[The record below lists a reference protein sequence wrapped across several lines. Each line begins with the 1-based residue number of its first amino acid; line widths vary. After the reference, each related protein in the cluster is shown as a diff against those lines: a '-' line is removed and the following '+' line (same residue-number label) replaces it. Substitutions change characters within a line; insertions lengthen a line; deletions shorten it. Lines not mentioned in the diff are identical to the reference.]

1 MRFVGCP
8 PLTDP
13 PFTYAKEVPVA
24 ERTYTALALHGRPP
38 EAVDLVQPEPSVAV
52 IAEPPLLRR
61 RILAA
66 LDFDR
71 LPVVAQAQTPDA
83 LPADVGEPPPDVA
96 VIAAERGD
104 PLGAL
109 QALGHE
115 LPGARTVL
123 VLGRARGGP
132 VRRALRA
139 GASAAIEA
147 TQVET
152 GLALAVRAAAVGLVV
167 VPEAMRERL
176 EPPALSPRER
186 AILAL
191 AAEGA
196 TTAEIAD
203 RLTVSTGTVK
213 RHLSAC
219 FVKLGVENRS
229 EALALLLDA
238 ERNLSAEDAR

>member
-1 MRFVGCP
+1 
-8 PLTDP
+8 
-13 PFTYAKEVPVA
+13 VA
-24 ERTYTALALHGRPP
+24 DRMNSALALHGRLH
-38 EAVDLVQPEPSVAV
+38 EAADLVEPEPSVAV
-52 IAEPPLLRR
+52 IAMPPRLRR

-83 LPADVGEPPPDVA
+83 LPAEAGDPPPAVA
-96 VIAAERGD
+96 VVAAEDDGLAAID
-104 PLGAL
+104 
-109 QALGHE
+109 ALGRG
-115 LPGARTVL
+115 LPSARTVL

-152 GLALAVRAAAVGLVV
+152 GLALAVPAAATGLVV

-186 AILAL
+186 AVLAL

-219 FVKLGVENRS
+219 FVKLGVANRS

-238 ERNLSAEDAR
+238 EHDLSAGGVR

>member
-1 MRFVGCP
+1 
-8 PLTDP
+8 
-13 PFTYAKEVPVA
+13 VA
-24 ERTYTALALHGRPP
+24 DRTNSAVALHDRPP
-38 EAVDLVQPEPSVAV
+38 EPLDLVEPEPSVAV
-52 IAEPPLLRR
+52 IAEPPLPRR

-71 LPVVAQAQTPDA
+71 LPVVAQAHAPDA
-83 LPADVGEPPPDVA
+83 LPADVGDPPPAVA
-96 VIAAERGD
+96 VLAAEGGAALEALETLGRG
-104 PLGAL
+104 
-109 QALGHE
+109 
-115 LPGARTVL
+115 LPSASSVL
-123 VLGRARGGP
+123 VLARARGGP

-139 GASAAIEA
+139 GASGAIDA
-147 TQVET
+147 SQVET
-152 GLALAVRAAAVGLVV
+152 GLALAVRAAAAGLVV

-186 AILAL
+186 AVLAL

-238 ERNLSAEDAR
+238 EHDLTAEGVR

>member
-1 MRFVGCP
+1 
-8 PLTDP
+8 
-13 PFTYAKEVPVA
+13 VPD
-24 ERTYTALALHGRPP
+24 RTKRALALHHRLP
-38 EAVDLVQPEPSVAV
+38 EAVDLVEPEPSVAV
-52 IAEPPLLRR
+52 IVEPPLMRR

-71 LPVVAQAQTPDA
+71 LPVVAKARTPDT
-83 LPADVGEPPPDVA
+83 LPADVGDPPPAVA
-96 VIAAERGD
+96 VIAAESD
-104 PLGAL
+104 NAFGAL
-109 QALGHE
+109 DALGSA

-152 GLALAVRAAAVGLVV
+152 GLALAVRAAAAGLVV

-186 AILAL
+186 AVLAL

-196 TTAEIAD
+196 TTAEIAN

-238 ERNLSAEDAR
+238 EQELSAEGMR